1 MANFLPRG
9 ESMVSVG
16 ADGRVKGIIAS
27 CMGKPVL
34 FQIVNNKPRRRA
46 TKDIP
51 FFSIPPVIYGQ
62 LTSQLTRVIADR
74 QAEAEKFASI
84 KKEGEIFMP
93 ERRPFDVLNSA
104 LNNTVI
110 IGMKGG
116 TEFRGVMVAYDV
128 HMNIVL
134 EKAEQ
139 MVNGEVKRGVGT
151 VLLRG
156 DSVTFISPS

>member
-1 MANFLPRG
+1 
-9 ESMVSVG
+9 
-16 ADGRVKGIIAS
+16 
-27 CMGKPVL
+27 
-34 FQIVNNKPRRRA
+34 
-46 TKDIP
+46 
-51 FFSIPPVIYGQ
+51 
-62 LTSQLTRVIADR
+62 
-74 QAEAEKFASI
+74 
-84 KKEGEIFMP
+84 MP

-139 MVNGEVKRGVGT
+139 MVNGEVKRGMGT
-151 VLLRG
+151 ILLRG
-156 DSVTFISPS
+156 DSVIYISPS